1 MGESE
6 KNINIFG
13 ADMSSSVH
21 VDNRDKNILIL
32 SEELTSELDD
42 TTLTVQAKCPVNFI
56 QARKRFVL
64 SLHSNGIQKTLKW
77 KKYIL
82 CLGNISKD
90 FTVNNMKNKM
100 IKRKCIFFWWF

>member
-13 ADMSSSVH
+13 TDMSSSVH

-42 TTLTVQAKCPVNFI
+42 TTLTVQAKCPVNFT
-56 QARKRFVL
+56 QPRKRFVL
-64 SLHSNGIQKTLKW
+64 SLHSNGSNGFLFFSVTKIYQFSTED
-77 KKYIL
+77 
-82 CLGNISKD
+82 SKMEKIYTM
-90 FTVNNMKNKM
+90 F
-100 IKRKCIFFWWF
+100 R